1 MKKQKAEPVIDKFTD
16 DEIKSLVIKMIN
28 STPLAGVFSTP
39 QKTRLVARIAVN
51 MIRKYGLD
59 ADLDKVKGEVQ
70 FGEMVVLDVLLPKIF
85 KLIKKEQKDEADK
98 ERQRNDNNNMEYSI
112 IIHVCQNNLIQMDC
126 SICLTPIKVV
136 SFARQ

>member
-1 MKKQKAEPVIDKFTD
+1 MKKEKIEPVNKFTD

-28 STPLAGVFSTP
+28 STPLAGVFSTS
-39 QKTRLVARIAVN
+39 QKRRLARIAVN

-85 KLIKKEQKDEADK
+85 KSIKKEKKDASNKEGQRDDNKNRRRHKKEPSPSAEAT
-98 ERQRNDNNNMEYSI
+98 
-112 IIHVCQNNLIQMDC
+112 VGQN
-126 SICLTPIKVV
+126 
-136 SFARQ
+136 